1 MANNFDRS
9 HKDKK
14 YFINGSTYN
23 CPFCNRGSM
32 NYFIEETTSYDSSN
46 TNKTYIY
53 LIRCGDDDCSKISLH
68 LSKYYLMARDNKFCM
83 PIKHITDPDR
93 YSLDAMFR
101 NFNSGI
107 VKDILDKEGNIITEL
122 DDAFFYHSPS
132 ESFTIDQRIPN
143 KIKEPLAE
151 AQQCLKNNF
160 LTGASGCLRKAIY
173 KMLQDQ
179 KIPERDEGQNL
190 LKYEERI
197 EHLKKQTPR
206 VDEDLIN
213 YLKAIHILTSTELH
227 ENDWED
233 YDAPNLRFLIE
244 ITKDVLYE
252 IYVLPDEK
260 NKRRE
265 QISELKIKATAKK

>member
-1 MANNFDRS
+1 
-9 HKDKK
+9 
-14 YFINGSTYN
+14 
-23 CPFCNRGSM
+23 
-32 NYFIEETTSYDSSN
+32 
-46 TNKTYIY
+46 
-53 LIRCGDDDCSKISLH
+53 
-68 LSKYYLMARDNKFCM
+68 M
-83 PIKHITDPDR
+83 PIKYITDPDR
-93 YSLDAMFR
+93 YSLAAMLR
-101 NFNSGI
+101 DPNSGL

-132 ESFTIDQRIPN
+132 ESFTIDQRIPG

-151 AQQCLKNNF
+151 AQQRLKNNF

-179 KIPERDEGQNL
+179 KIPERDDAQNF